1 MTPLGLGM
9 ELRLYNT
16 LTRTKEIFQSIEP
29 GKVRLYTCG
38 PTVYRFI
45 HIGNLRSFMLADWIR
60 RTLVHFGYEV
70 KHVKNITDV
79 GHMRQELLDRGEDKM
94 IAAARKEGKTPLEIA
109 AFYTQSF
116 MDDEAKV
123 NILPAHVFPRA
134 TDHVP
139 EMIDITQRLLDN
151 RLAYN
156 VDGTIY
162 FDVSAFP
169 NYGRLSGNE
178 LEGLLDGVRGEVATD
193 KQAAEDFA
201 LWKAAE
207 EGRVMKW
214 DSPWGE
220 GFPGW
225 HIECSA
231 MSIKHLGEQID
242 IHTGGVDLVFPHH
255 EDEIAQSEGYTGKPF
270 VNYWVH
276 GQHLLVDGLKMA
288 KSTRNDY
295 RLVDLMARGF
305 DPIALRYLYATAHY
319 RTRLNFTFDALRG
332 AQRGVGRLRER
343 LLEYERSGGERD
355 EWAEAEHMSNF
366 DVALADDV
374 NLPVALA
381 STWTMLRSNLAPASK
396 THLLLKF
403 DRVLGFGLKE
413 WAAAQREVPPGI
425 MMRFGSRNLIRKNG
439 VYRSSDM
446 MRESIEVEGFR
457 VHDAP
462 AGSLVHARGTLDPI
476 LRPQVITNIREVK
489 SLLHEPDAC
498 EFSIN
503 LLAWDNAD
511 EIERAVQSIIAH
523 EADRSIEI
531 VLIDNGSSDG
541 TAEMV
546 SRLAGEYPEVQPLWI
561 DHWVGEGAGRNAG
574 LLHSRGRIV
583 VVLGNHIEVTG
594 DIFTPIE
601 EALRDPEVGLVGGW
615 GVRSGDLRD
624 FESSAG
630 PEVDAVEAY
639 LLAFRRTEIDRVG
652 MFDEKFRFYRHI
664 DLEFSL
670 RFLDRGMQNIIVPE
684 IRANTREHEHRLWH
698 HTPPDERERKSK
710 RNFYRFLHRWGDR
723 RDLLMAPAAVHYHD
737 GD

>member
-1 MTPLGLGM
+1 M

-16 LTRTKEIFQSIEP
+16 LTRAKEVFRPIEP
-29 GKVRLYTCG
+29 GKVRMYTCG

-45 HIGNLRSFMLADWIR
+45 HIGNLRSFMLADWVR

-109 AFYTQSF
+109 AFYTQAF
-116 MDDEAKV
+116 REDEARV

-139 EMIDITQRLLDN
+139 EMIDITRRLLAN
-151 RLAYN
+151 RLAYE

-169 NYGRLSGNE
+169 NYGRLSRNE
-178 LEGLLDGVRGEVATD
+178 LDSLLGGVRGDVAQD

-207 EGRVMKW
+207 PGRVMKW

-242 IHTGGVDLVFPHH
+242 IHTGGVDLIFPHH
-255 EDEIAQSEGYTGKPF
+255 DDEIAQSEGYTGKPF

-305 DPIALRYLYATAHY
+305 DPLALRYLYATAHY

-332 AQRGVGRLRER
+332 AQRGLGRLRER
-343 LLEYERSGGERD
+343 LLEVDRPGGERD
-355 EWAEAEHMSNF
+355 AQAEAGHLSDF
-366 DVALADDV
+366 DTALADDV

-381 STWTMLRSNLAPASK
+381 SAWAMLRSNLAPASK
-396 THLLLKF
+396 KHLLLKF
-403 DRVLGFGLKE
+403 DEVLGFGLRE
-413 WAAAQREVPPGI
+413 WLEAHGEVPPGLDT
-425 MMRFGSRNLIRKNG
+425 RFAARNLIRANG
-439 VYRSSDM
+439 VYQSSDPL
-446 MRESIEVEGFR
+446 RASIEADGFR

-462 AGSLVHARGTLDPI
+462 DGSRVHARGTLEPG
-476 LRPQVITNIREVK
+476 LRPNVVTNVREIK
-489 SLLHEPDAC
+489 SLLHAPDAC

-511 EIERAVQSIIAH
+511 EIERAVNSILAH
-523 EADRSIEI
+523 RDNRSLEI

-541 TAEMV
+541 TAEAV
-546 SRLAGEYPEVQPLWI
+546 ERLARAHPEVQPLWI

-574 LLHSRGRIV
+574 LLRSLGRIV
-583 VVLGNHIEVTG
+583 IVLGNHIEVAG
-594 DIFTPIE
+594 DIFAPIE
-601 EALRDPEVGLVGGW
+601 QALRDPEVGLVGGW

-639 LLAFRRTEIDRVG
+639 LLAFRRAEIERVG
-652 MFDEKFRFYRHI
+652 LFDEKFRFYRHI

-670 RFLDRGMQNIIVPE
+670 RFSDRGMKNVIVPE
-684 IRANTREHEHRLWH
+684 IRARTIEHEHRLWY

-723 RDLLMAPAAVHYHD
+723 RDLLLQPAAVHYHD
-737 GD
+737 E

>member
-1 MTPLGLGM
+1 M
-9 ELRLYNT
+9 ELSLYNT
-16 LTRTKEIFQSIEP
+16 LTRRKEIFKPIEP
-29 GKVRLYTCG
+29 GKARLYTCG

-60 RTLVHFGYEV
+60 RTLIHFGYEV

-79 GHMRQELLDRGEDKM
+79 GHMRQELLDRGEDKL

-109 AFYTQSF
+109 AFYTQAF
-116 MDDEAKV
+116 LEDEASV

-151 RLAYN
+151 RLAYE

-169 NYGRLSGNE
+169 SYGRLSRNE
-178 LEGLLDGVRGEVATD
+178 LTNLLGGVRGDVATD
-193 KQAAEDFA
+193 KQAPEDFA

-207 EGRVMKW
+207 PGRVMKW

-231 MSIKHLGEQID
+231 MSIKHLGQQID

-255 EDEIAQSEGYTGKPF
+255 EDEIAQSEGYTGQSF

-305 DPIALRYLYATAHY
+305 DPIALRYLYATTHY
-319 RTRLNFTFDALRG
+319 RHRLNFTFDALRS
-332 AQRGVGRLRER
+332 AQRGLGRLRER
-343 LLEYERSGGERD
+343 LLEDDHAGGDRD
-355 EWAEAEHMSNF
+355 EWAEAEHVSSF
-366 DVALADDV
+366 DAALADDV
-374 NLPVALA
+374 NVPVALA
-381 STWTMLRSNLAPASK
+381 ATWTMLRSNLPPASRK
-396 THLLLKF
+396 HLLLKF
-403 DRVLGFGLKE
+403 DEVLGFGLSDWLE
-413 WAAAQREVPPGI
+413 AHRAVPPGI
-425 MMRFGSRNLIRKNG
+425 LTRFGSRNLIRRNG

-457 VHDAP
+457 VHDTP
-462 AGSLVHARGTLDPI
+462 ESSRVQARGTLDPI
-476 LRPQVITNIREVK
+476 TRPNVITNVREVQ
-489 SLLHEPDAC
+489 SLLGEPDAY

-503 LLAWDNAD
+503 LLAWDDAD
-511 EIERAVQSIIAH
+511 EIERAVKSILAH
-523 EADRSIEI
+523 TGDRSIEI

-541 TAEMV
+541 TAEV
-546 SRLAGEYPEVQPLWI
+546 VERLANDYAEVHPLWI
-561 DHWVGEGAGRNAG
+561 DHWVGEGAGRNVG
-574 LLHSRGRIV
+574 LLRSRGRIII
-583 VVLGNHIEVTG
+583 VLGNHIEVTG
-594 DIFTPIE
+594 DIFTPMA
-601 EALRDPEVGLVGGW
+601 EALRDPETGLVGGW

-624 FESSAG
+624 FESATG

-639 LLAFRRTEIDRVG
+639 LLAFRRAEIDRVG
-652 MFDEKFRFYRHI
+652 LFDEKFRFYRHI
-664 DLEFSL
+664 DLEYSL
-670 RFLDRGMQNIIVPE
+670 RFLDRGMKNIVVPE
-684 IRANTREHEHRLWH
+684 IRANTIEHEHRLWY

-723 RDLLMAPAAVHYHD
+723 RDLLIAPAAVHYHD
-737 GD
+737 TD

>member
-1 MTPLGLGM
+1 M

-16 LTRTKEIFQSIEP
+16 LTRSKEVFRPIEP
-29 GKVRLYTCG
+29 GKVRMYTCG

-45 HIGNLRSFMLADWIR
+45 HIGNLRSFMLADWLR
-60 RTLVHFGYEV
+60 RTLLYLGYDV
-70 KHVKNITDV
+70 RHVKNITDV
-79 GHMRQELLDRGEDKM
+79 GHMRQELLDRGEDKL
-94 IAAARKEGKTPLEIA
+94 IAAARQEGKTPLEIA
-109 AFYTQSF
+109 AFYTQAF
-116 MDDEAKV
+116 LDDEAQV

-139 EMIDITQRLLDN
+139 EMIDITRRLVDN
-151 RLAYN
+151 RLAYE

-169 NYGRLSGNE
+169 NYGRLSRNE
-178 LEGLLDGVRGEVATD
+178 LTGLLGGVRGDVATD

-207 EGRVMKW
+207 PGRVMKW

-242 IHTGGVDLVFPHH
+242 IHTGGVDLIFPHH
-255 EDEIAQSEGYTGKPF
+255 EDEIAQSEGYTGKSF

-295 RLVDLMARGF
+295 RLVDLVARGF
-305 DPIALRYLYATAHY
+305 DPIALRYLYATTHY
-319 RTRLNFTFDALRG
+319 RNRLNFTFDALRS
-332 AQRGVGRLRER
+332 AQRGLGRLRER
-343 LLEYERSGGERD
+343 LLEQDGADGARD
-355 EWAEAEHMSNF
+355 EWAEAEHVSNF
-366 DVALADDV
+366 DAALADDV
-374 NLPVALA
+374 NVPVALA
-381 STWTMLRSNLAPASK
+381 STWTMLRSNLPPASK
-396 THLLLKF
+396 QHLLLKF
-403 DRVLGFGLKE
+403 DEVLGFGLRDWLE
-413 WAAAQREVPPGI
+413 SHRDVPPGVL
-425 MMRFGSRNLIRKNG
+425 MRFGSRNLIRKNG

-457 VHDAP
+457 VHDTP
-462 AGSLVHARGTLDPI
+462 AGSSVQPRGTHDPI
-476 LRPQVITNIREVK
+476 VRPNVITNVREVPAV
-489 SLLHEPDAC
+489 LYEPDVY

-523 EADRSIEI
+523 KGDRSIEI

-541 TAEMV
+541 TAAVVE
-546 SRLAGEYPEVQPLWI
+546 RLAAEHPEVHPLWI
-561 DHWVGEGAGRNAG
+561 DHWVGEGAGRNVG
-574 LLHSRGRIV
+574 LLRSQGEIV
-583 VVLGNHIEVTG
+583 VVLGNHIEVAG
-594 DIFTPIE
+594 DIFTPIAE
-601 EALRDPEVGLVGGW
+601 VLSDPEVGLVGGW

-624 FESSAG
+624 FESSTG

-639 LLAFRRTEIDRVG
+639 LLAFRRAEIDRVG
-652 MFDEKFRFYRHI
+652 LMDEKFRFYRHI
-664 DLEFSL
+664 DLEYSL
-670 RFLDRGMQNIIVPE
+670 RFLDRGMKNIVVPE
-684 IRANTREHEHRLWH
+684 IRANTIEHEHRLWY

-723 RDLLMAPAAVHYHD
+723 RDVLVAPAAAHYHD
-737 GD
+737 ED

>member
-1 MTPLGLGM
+1 M
-9 ELRLYNT
+9 ELCLYNT
-16 LTRTKEIFQSIEP
+16 LTRTKEVFRPIEP

-45 HIGNLRSFMLADWIR
+45 HIGNLRSFMLADWMR
-60 RTLVHFGYEV
+60 RTLIHFGYEV

-116 MDDEAKV
+116 LDDEAKV

-139 EMIDITQRLLDN
+139 EMIDITRRLIEK
-151 RLAYN
+151 RFAYE
-156 VDGTIY
+156 VEGTIY

-169 NYGRLSGNE
+169 RYGRLSHNE
-178 LEGLLDGVRGEVATD
+178 LEGLLSGVRGEVATD

-270 VNYWVH
+270 VTYWVH

-295 RLVDLMARGF
+295 RLVDLIARGF

-319 RTRLNFTFDALRG
+319 RARLNFTFDALRG
-332 AQRGVGRLRER
+332 AQHGLGRLRER
-343 LLEYERSGGERD
+343 LLELDRIDGERD
-355 EWAEAEHMSNF
+355 EWAEAEHVSNF

-374 NLPVALA
+374 NLPAALA
-381 STWTMLRSNLAPASK
+381 AAWYMLRSKLPAASK
-396 THLLLKF
+396 KYLLVKF
-403 DRVLGFGLKE
+403 DEVLGFGLRD
-413 WAAAQREVPPGI
+413 WLGAHREVPEGI
-425 MMRFGSRNLIRKNG
+425 AARFSARNLVRQNG
-439 VYRSSDM
+439 VYQASD
-446 MRESIEVEGFR
+446 RLRQSLEAEGFS
-457 VHDAP
+457 VHDTQD
-462 AGSLVHARGTLDPI
+462 GSQAHYRGASDPI
-476 LRPQVITNIREVK
+476 TRSNVITNVREVK
-489 SLLHEPDAC
+489 SLLPEPAAC
-498 EFSIN
+498 AFSVN

-511 EIERAVQSIIAH
+511 EIERAVKSVLAYQGKH
-523 EADRSIEI
+523 SIEI

-541 TAEMV
+541 TAEAV
-546 SRLAGEYPEVQPLWI
+546 ERLAREYPVVHPLWI
-561 DHWVGEGAGRNAG
+561 DHWVGEGAGRNVG
-574 LLHSRGRIV
+574 LLHSRGHIV

-594 DIFTPIE
+594 DIFTPIAQ
-601 EALRDPEVGLVGGW
+601 ALNDPEVGLVGGW
-615 GVRSGDLRD
+615 GVRSGNLRD
-624 FESSAG
+624 FEASAG

-639 LLAFRRTEIDRVG
+639 LLAFRREEIDRVG
-652 MFDEKFRFYRHI
+652 LFDEKFRFYRHL

-670 RFLDRGMQNIIVPE
+670 RFSDHGMKNIIVPE
-684 IRANTREHEHRLWH
+684 IKARTREHEHRLWY

-723 RDLLMAPAAVHYHD
+723 RDLLLQPAAVHYHD
-737 GD
+737 ED

>member
-1 MTPLGLGM
+1 M

-16 LTRTKEIFQSIEP
+16 LTRAKEVFHPIEP

-60 RTLVHFGYEV
+60 RTLIHFGYDV

-109 AFYTQSF
+109 AFYTRAF
-116 MDDEAKV
+116 MDDEAQV

-139 EMIDITQRLLDN
+139 EMIDITQRLIAN
-151 RLAYN
+151 RLAYE

-169 NYGRLSGNE
+169 NYGRLSRNE
-178 LEGLLDGVRGEVATD
+178 LEGLLGGVRGDVAID

-207 EGRVMKW
+207 PGRVMKW
-214 DSPWGE
+214 ASPWGE

-255 EDEIAQSEGYTGKPF
+255 EDEIAQSEGYTGKSF

-295 RLVDLMARGF
+295 RLVDLVARGF

-332 AQRGVGRLRER
+332 AQRGLGRLRER
-343 LLEYERSGGERD
+343 LLECDRVPTSARD
-355 EWAEAEHMSNF
+355 EWAEAEHVSNF
-366 DVALADDV
+366 DSALADDV

-381 STWTMLRSNLAPASK
+381 ATWTMLRSNLPASSK
-396 THLLLKF
+396 KHLLLKF
-403 DRVLGFGLKE
+403 DEVLGFGLQDWWE
-413 WAAAQREVPPGI
+413 AQREVPPGI
-425 MMRFGSRNLIRKNG
+425 ASRFSARNLIRKNG
-439 VYRSSDM
+439 VYGSSDM

-462 AGSLVHARGTLDPI
+462 GSSWVHRRGTFDPI
-476 LRPQVITNIREVK
+476 SRPNVVTNVREVQ
-489 SLLHEPDAC
+489 SLLSEPDAC

-503 LLAWDNAD
+503 LLAWDDAD
-511 EIERAVQSIIAH
+511 EIERAVNSLVAH
-523 EADRSIEI
+523 KADRAIEI

-541 TAEMV
+541 TVEV
-546 SRLAGEYPEVQPLWI
+546 VERLAREHPEIHPLWI
-561 DHWVGEGAGRNAG
+561 DHWVGEGAGRNVG
-574 LLHSRGRIV
+574 LLRSQGRII
-583 VVLGNHIEVTG
+583 VVLGNHIEVAG

-601 EALRDPEVGLVGGW
+601 QALRDPEVGLVGGW
-615 GVRSGDLRD
+615 GVRSGDLRN
-624 FESSAG
+624 FESSSG

-639 LLAFRRTEIDRVG
+639 LLAFRREEIDRVG
-652 MFDEKFRFYRHI
+652 LFDEKFRFYRHI

-670 RFLDRGMQNIIVPE
+670 RFSSHGMKNIVVPE
-684 IRANTREHEHRLWH
+684 IRANTREHEHRLWY

-723 RDLLMAPAAVHYHD
+723 RDLLIEPAAVHYHESD
-737 GD
+737 

>member
-1 MTPLGLGM
+1 M

-16 LTRTKEIFQSIEP
+16 LTRTKEIFSPIEP

-60 RTLVHFGYEV
+60 RTLMYFGYEV

-109 AFYTQSF
+109 AFYTQAF
-116 MDDEAKV
+116 MDDEAQV

-139 EMIDITQRLLDN
+139 EMIDITQRLIAN
-151 RLAYN
+151 RLAYE

-169 NYGRLSGNE
+169 NYGRLSHNE
-178 LEGLLDGVRGEVATD
+178 LEGLLSGVRGEVATD

-242 IHTGGVDLVFPHH
+242 IHTGGVDLIFPHH
-255 EDEIAQSEGYTGKPF
+255 EDEIAQSEGYTGKSF

-295 RLVDLMARGF
+295 RLVDLVARGF
-305 DPIALRYLYATAHY
+305 DPLALRYLYATAHY
-319 RTRLNFTFDALRG
+319 RTRLNFTFDALRA
-332 AQRGVGRLRER
+332 AQRGLGRLRER
-343 LLEYERSGGERD
+343 LLEYDFVGGERD
-355 EWAEAEHMSNF
+355 EWAEAEYVNNF
-366 DVALADDV
+366 DAALADDV
-374 NLPVALA
+374 NVPVALA
-381 STWTMLRSNLAPASK
+381 STWNILHSKLPAASK
-396 THLLLKF
+396 KHLLLKF
-403 DRVLGFGLKE
+403 DEVLGFGLQE
-413 WAAAQREVPPGI
+413 WLNTHREAPSGI
-425 MMRFGSRNLIRKNG
+425 LMRFGARNLIRKNG
-439 VYRSSDM
+439 VYQSSDM

-457 VHDAP
+457 VHDTP
-462 AGSLVHARGTLDPI
+462 DSSHMHARGTPDPI
-476 LRPQVITNIREVK
+476 VRPNVVTNVSEVP
-489 SLLHEPDAC
+489 SLLHESNAYD
-498 EFSIN
+498 FSIN

-511 EIERAVQSIIAH
+511 EIERTVTSIVAH
-523 EADRSIEI
+523 QGDHSIEI

-541 TAEMV
+541 TAEV
-546 SRLAGEYPEVQPLWI
+546 VERLAREHLEVHPLWI
-561 DHWVGEGAGRNAG
+561 DHWVGEGAGRNVG
-574 LLHSRGRIV
+574 LLRSQGRIII
-583 VVLGNHIEVTG
+583 VLGNHIEVAD
-594 DIFTPIE
+594 DIFTLIE

-615 GVRSGDLRD
+615 GVRSGNLRD
-624 FESSAG
+624 FESSPG

-639 LLAFRRTEIDRVG
+639 LLAFRRAEIDRVG
-652 MFDEKFRFYRHI
+652 LFDEKFRFYRHI
-664 DLEFSL
+664 DLEYSL
-670 RFLDRGMQNIIVPE
+670 RFLDRGMKNIVVPE
-684 IRANTREHEHRLWH
+684 IRANTREHEHRLWY

-723 RDLLMAPAAVHYHD
+723 RDLLIAPVAAHYHD
-737 GD
+737 EE